1 MTIVKMYATLLVPII
16 AGIINSVFCKSNL
29 LLSLKVPIDGG
40 KKLKDGKRIFGDN
53 KTIKGFLGYIVFNI
67 IVSMVLSALMRLTAG
82 SAMFNIFRIIEVV
95 YSLAVL
101 IPGLAVAWRRLHD
114 IGRSGAWYLLML
126 VPFVGVIVLLVWFCK
141 DSQPGVN
148 EYGPCPKDF
157 DQYSSY

>member
-1 MTIVKMYATLLVPII
+1 MTFQEA
-16 AGIINSVFCKSNL
+16 INSVFSNYANFSGRARRSEYWYFTL
-29 LLSLKVPIDGG
+29 
-40 KKLKDGKRIFGDN
+40 
-53 KTIKGFLGYIVFNI
+53 FNI
-67 IVSMVLSALMRLTAG
+67 IVSTILSVLMRLTAG
-82 SAMFNIFRIIEVV
+82 SAMFNLFRIIEVV
-95 YSLAVL
+95 YSLAVI

>member
-1 MTIVKMYATLLVPII
+1 MTFQEA
-16 AGIINSVFCKSNL
+16 INSVFSNYANFSGRARRSEYWYFTL
-29 LLSLKVPIDGG
+29 
-40 KKLKDGKRIFGDN
+40 
-53 KTIKGFLGYIVFNI
+53 FNI

-95 YSLAVL
+95 YSLAVI

-114 IGRSGAWYLLML
+114 TGRSGAWYLLIL

>member
-1 MTIVKMYATLLVPII
+1 MTFQEA
-16 AGIINSVFCKSNL
+16 INSVFSNYANFSGRARRSEYWYFTL
-29 LLSLKVPIDGG
+29 
-40 KKLKDGKRIFGDN
+40 
-53 KTIKGFLGYIVFNI
+53 FNI

>member
-1 MTIVKMYATLLVPII
+1 MTFQEAISSAFSNYANFSGRART
-16 AGIINSVFCKSNL
+16 SEYWYFCL
-29 LLSLKVPIDGG
+29 
-40 KKLKDGKRIFGDN
+40 
-53 KTIKGFLGYIVFNI
+53 FNI